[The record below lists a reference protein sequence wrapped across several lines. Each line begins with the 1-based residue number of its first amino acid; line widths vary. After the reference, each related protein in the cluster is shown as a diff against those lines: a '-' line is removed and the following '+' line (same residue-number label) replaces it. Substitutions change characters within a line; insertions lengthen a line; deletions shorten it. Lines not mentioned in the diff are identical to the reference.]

1 MPGGESTSARRLRHV
16 EQELADTKAAFA
28 ASQADL
34 TKAIEEAR
42 ALKVA
47 LIATRAE
54 RDELTRQLQTEA
66 ERHRVLW
73 CLERDACVQLRQRLI
88 AMTEQGDLDRAEL
101 VTARAELDRLRK
113 TTTDTEGAP

>member
-1 MPGGESTSARRLRHV
+1 MNLELSTVAELR
-16 EQELADTKAAFA
+16 QAKAAFA

-34 TKAIEEAR
+34 TKALDKAR

-47 LIATRAE
+47 LFAAHAE
-54 RDELTRQLQTEA
+54 RDHLARQLQTEA

-101 VTARAELDRLRK
+101 VTARAELDRVRK
-113 TTTDTEGAP
+113 TNPEGAPS